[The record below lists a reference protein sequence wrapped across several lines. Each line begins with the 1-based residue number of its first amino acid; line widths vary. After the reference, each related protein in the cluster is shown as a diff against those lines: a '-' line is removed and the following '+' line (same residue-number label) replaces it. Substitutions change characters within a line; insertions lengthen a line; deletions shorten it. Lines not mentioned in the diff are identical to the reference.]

1 MTNNYDFV
9 VTSGGIGPTHDD
21 ITYASLATAFDLS
34 LSHHPET
41 LRRMWAL
48 TSPKRRE
55 ELSKVTPAQKEARER
70 MALFP
75 TAKGG
80 HGADPQGGARSEV
93 IFVEEDKWVPV
104 VRLASKVSSVLD
116 GVSESPLRQASFASF
131 LAFPVYSSNCF
142 WV

>member
-1 MTNNYDFV
+1 MIFSVEAACRMTNTYDFV

-21 ITYASLATAFDLS
+21 ITYSSLATAFSLP

-48 TSPKRRE
+48 ASPSRRE
-55 ELSKVTPAQKEARER
+55 DPGKATPAQKEARER

-80 HGADPQGGARSEV
+80 HGVDGQGGARSEV
-93 IFVEEDKWVPV
+93 IFVEQDKWVPV
-104 VRLASKVSSVLD
+104 VRLAGKVSCAA
-116 GVSESPLRQASFASF
+116 GQ
-131 LAFPVYSSNCF
+131 CHG
-142 WV
+142 